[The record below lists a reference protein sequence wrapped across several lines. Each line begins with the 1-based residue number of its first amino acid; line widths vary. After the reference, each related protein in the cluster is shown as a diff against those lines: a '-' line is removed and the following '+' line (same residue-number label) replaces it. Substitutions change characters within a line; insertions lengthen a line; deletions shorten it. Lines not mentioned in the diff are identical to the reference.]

1 MTDAPASSAADRYG
15 RPAPWR
21 RRAVV
26 LGSGLLGAL
35 ALTWLA
41 WTTVFHA
48 NPEVSSELVGWKV
61 VDDHVV
67 TAQVDVAIRGD
78 DSAEEVGAACQ
89 VRAVATDHVVVGEAT
104 YVPREGRN
112 EVDVRTERAATSVEN
127 VGCTTP
133 NQHRP
138 R

>member
-1 MTDAPASSAADRYG
+1 VTDAPASSRADRYG

-26 LGSGLLGAL
+26 VGSGLVGAL

-41 WTTVFHA
+41 WTTFFHA
-48 NPEVSSELVGWKV
+48 SPEVSSELVGWDV

-67 TAQVDVAIRGD
+67 TARIDVVIRGGGIGD
-78 DSAEEVGAACQ
+78 IRPTCL
-89 VRAVATDHVVVGEAT
+89 VRAIATDHVVVGEAT
-104 YVPREGRN
+104 YVPQDGRN
-112 EVDVRTERAATSVEN
+112 EVELRTERRATSVEN

-133 NQHRP
+133 SQPRP